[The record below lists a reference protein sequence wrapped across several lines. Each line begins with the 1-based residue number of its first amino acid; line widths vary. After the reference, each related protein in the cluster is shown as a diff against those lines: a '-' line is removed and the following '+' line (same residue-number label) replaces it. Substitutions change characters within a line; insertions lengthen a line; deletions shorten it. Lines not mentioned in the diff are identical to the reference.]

1 MNRRDAVFNMLA
13 VSGTL
18 ISLPFWMTACRMSD
32 GGGHVTS
39 FTAEEQSTL
48 AALVDTIIPAG
59 KNGKEPGALSVGVD
73 KYLQKLF
80 DDCYEPAAREE
91 VKKQLHAV
99 EAATKAAFGGSF
111 GQASMMDRQGILQK
125 FAGSADKDEKE
136 FFSTIKRET
145 IKGFNTSQEVM
156 VNYLNY
162 KIAPGHY
169 FGRVPLKQQ
178 S

>member
-1 MNRRDAVFNMLA
+1 MNRRDVVVNLLA
-13 VSGTL
+13 VSGSL

-32 GGGHVTS
+32 RGEHATS

-48 AALVDTIIPAG
+48 AAIVDAIIPAG
-59 KNGKEPGALSVGVD
+59 KNGGEPGALLVGVD
-73 KYLQKLF
+73 KYLQKLI
-80 DDCYEPAAREE
+80 DDCYEPVAREG

-99 EAATKAAFGGSF
+99 EAAAKAAHGGVF

-125 FAGSADKDEKE
+125 FGGSADKEEQD

-145 IKGFNTSQEVM
+145 IKGFNTSREVM
-156 VNYLNY
+156 VNYLHY
-162 KIAPGHY
+162 QIAPGHY
-169 FGRVPLKQQ
+169 YGRVPLKQQ

>member
-1 MNRRDAVFNMLA
+1 MNRRDAVVNLLA

-18 ISLPFWMTACRMSD
+18 ISLPFWMTACRMSE
-32 GGGHVTS
+32 GGSHVTS
-39 FTAEEQSTL
+39 FTAEEQSML
-48 AALVDTIIPAG
+48 AAIVDTIIPAG
-59 KNGKEPGALSVGVD
+59 KNGGEPGALSVGVD
-73 KYLQKLF
+73 KYLQKLI
-80 DDCYEPAAREE
+80 DDCYEPAAREA

-99 EAATKAAFGGSF
+99 EAATKAANGGSF
-111 GQASMMDRQGILQK
+111 GQASVMDRQGILQK
-125 FAGSADKDEKE
+125 FGGSADKDEKE
-136 FFSTIKRET
+136 FISTIKRET

-169 FGRVPLKQQ
+169 YGSVPVKKP